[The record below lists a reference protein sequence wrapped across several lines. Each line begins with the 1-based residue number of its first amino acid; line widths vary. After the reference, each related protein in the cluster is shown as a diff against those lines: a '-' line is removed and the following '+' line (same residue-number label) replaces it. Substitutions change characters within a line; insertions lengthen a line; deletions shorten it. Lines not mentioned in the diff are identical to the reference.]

1 MAMTNAIMKIEK
13 FELSG
18 FNIDLAVSFAPEKE
32 VVSPRIG
39 IIFKAENSNR
49 RLPMTTEIKD
59 GKINAFGKY
68 DASRIFYGETPEKIT
83 LSFTFGD
90 GINPAKEF
98 ETDLFVDNIK
108 KNSLFRF
115 AKLPKSEK
123 IKFIIEKLLFVLS
136 LPFRALK
143 IRQNR
148 VSFFSNRTDYP
159 SGNLKAVY
167 ETVKEDKNADVH
179 IICKKGG
186 AKGTMAVLFRF
197 MYLYMTSRVV
207 FVDDYYHLVSY
218 VKKKKNT
225 KLIQLWHG
233 CGAFKTFGFSRYH
246 KDSALEIYSSNHRQ
260 YDYAIVSSPEICS
273 FYAEAFGISSEKVLP
288 LGSPRCDILKNEEYK
303 KEKKEEFFAEFP
315 HLKGKK
321 LLLFAPTFRGK
332 GNGNCYYPTERFN
345 IDTVLETLGDD
356 WGIII
361 KMHPYLTE
369 KMTFS
374 PSNANRVADCD
385 NWDIN
390 DVLFSA
396 DFLVTDYSSVIFEA
410 SILEIPMAFLAF
422 DLDEYI
428 EKRDFYYDFKS
439 FVPGDIVQ
447 TDIQAAEK
455 AKSGNYNTEKVRT
468 FAEKSFGNTAG
479 NACKNIKELT
489 LKLIGEKI

>member
-1 MAMTNAIMKIEK
+1 MTNAVMKIEK
-13 FELSG
+13 FEVSK
-18 FNIDLAVSFAPEKE
+18 FEIDIAVSFAPEKE
-32 VVSPRIG
+32 VLSPRIG
-39 IIFKAENSNR
+39 IIFTSDNENR
-49 RLPMTTEIKD
+49 RLPMKTEVKN
-59 GKINAFGKY
+59 GMVFGAGKY
-68 DASRIFYGETPEKIT
+68 DASRIFYGKTPKKVT
-83 LSFTFGD
+83 LSFSFGD
-90 GINPAKEF
+90 GIDIAKEY
-98 ETDLFVDNIK
+98 ETDLSVDGIK
-108 KNSLFRF
+108 KNSFFRF
-115 AKLPKSEK
+115 IKMPKSEK
-123 IKFIIEKLLFVLS
+123 IKSVIEKLLFALS

-143 IRQNR
+143 VKPNR

-159 SGNLKAVY
+159 TGNLKAAY
-167 ETVKEDKNADVH
+167 ETIKDIDNADVH

-186 AKGTMAVLFRF
+186 AKGTLAVLFRF

-218 VKKKKNT
+218 IKKKSKT

-260 YDYAIVSSPEICS
+260 YDCAIVSSPEICP
-273 FYAEAFGISSEKVLP
+273 FYAEAFGISLEKVLA
-288 LGSPRCDILKNEEYK
+288 LGSPRCDILKDEEYK
-303 KEKKEEFFAEFP
+303 KQKIDEFFSQFP
-315 HLKGKK
+315 TLKGKK

-332 GNGNCYYPTERFN
+332 GNGNCYYPTEKFN
-345 IDTVLETLGDD
+345 VDKVLETLGDN

-374 PSNANRVADCD
+374 KENSNRVADCEK
-385 NWDIN
+385 WDIN

-439 FVPGDIVQ
+439 FVPGAIVQ
-447 TDIQAAEK
+447 TDIEAAK
-455 AKSGNYNTEKVRT
+455 IAKSENYDIQRVKS

-489 LKLIGEKI
+489 IRLLEE

>member
-1 MAMTNAIMKIEK
+1 MTNAVMKIEK
-13 FELSG
+13 FEVSR
-18 FNIDLAVSFAPEKE
+18 FEMNIAVSFASEKE
-32 VVSPRIG
+32 VTSPRIG
-39 IIFKAENSNR
+39 IIFKSDNGNR
-49 RLPMTTEIKD
+49 RLPMKTEIKD
-59 GKINAFGKY
+59 GKCIGTGRY
-68 DASRIFYGETPEKIT
+68 DASRIFYGETPEKIS
-83 LSFTFGD
+83 LSFSFGD
-90 GINPAKEF
+90 GICDAKEF
-98 ETDLFVDNIK
+98 ETDLFVDGIK

-115 AKLPKSEK
+115 AKMPKSEK
-123 IKFIIEKLLFVLS
+123 VKTIIEKMLFILS
-136 LPFRALK
+136 LPFRALRIK
-143 IRQNR
+143 KNR
-148 VSFFSNRTDYP
+148 VSFFTNRTDYP
-159 SGNLKAVY
+159 TGNLKAVW
-167 ETVKEDKNADVH
+167 EAVKYIENADVH

-186 AKGTMAVLFRF
+186 AKGTLAVLFRF
-197 MYLYMTSRVV
+197 IYLYMTSRVV

-218 VKKKKNT
+218 VKKKKGT

-260 YDYAIVSSPEICS
+260 YDYAIVSSPEICK
-273 FYAEAFGISSEKVLP
+273 FYAEAFGISDEKVLA

-303 KEKKEEFFAEFP
+303 EKKLNDFFAEFP
-315 HLKGKK
+315 ELKGKK

-332 GNGNCYYPTERFN
+332 GNGNCYYPTEKFN
-345 IDTVLETLGDD
+345 VDKVLETLGND

-361 KMHPYLTE
+361 KMHPYLKE

-374 PSNANRVADCD
+374 DKYACRVANCE

-439 FVPGDIVQ
+439 FVPGEIVQ
-447 TDIQAAEK
+447 TDIEAAEI
-455 AKSGNYNTEKVRT
+455 AKSGNYDIQRVKD
-468 FAEKSFGNTAG
+468 FADKSFGNTAG

-489 LKLIGEKI
+489 QKLLEENI